1 MLTRLINFARQLVK
15 AVGLS
20 SASPTSSRLPTADSQ
35 LNFLMDVLKATYKS
49 NGKAEVVYPLLQAN
63 LDQLDDNLALLLRDW
78 ARATLAEVEPK
89 LTRSIAVDIV
99 NFSNRIQEFPLGSRA
114 TNLEIAI
121 TGYELVGTVFTREAF
136 PQDWAMTQNNL
147 ASAYLYRI
155 RGDKADNLESAIAA
169 CQAALQVRT
178 REAFPQNWA
187 TTQNNLAN
195 AYLYRIRG
203 DKADNLESAIAACQA
218 ALQVRT
224 REAFPQNWATTQNN
238 LANAYLYR
246 IRGDKAD
253 NLESAIAACQAALQ
267 VRTREAFPQ
276 NWATTQNN
284 LANAY
289 LYRIRG
295 DKADNLENAI
305 AACQAALQVR
315 TREAFP
321 QDWAMTQNNLA
332 NAYRNRIRGDK
343 ADNLENAI
351 AACQAALQV
360 RTREAFPQDWATT
373 QNNLAIAYLYRI
385 RGDKADN
392 LENAIAACQA
402 ALQVYTREAFPQ
414 DWAMTQN
421 NLAIAYLYRIRGD
434 KADNLESAI
443 AAYQDALQVYTREA
457 FPQQWAMTQ
466 NNLATAYCDRIRGD
480 KADNLEKAIA
490 ACQAALQVRTREA
503 FPQSHAGT
511 LFNLGLAYQDAQQ
524 FTNAYHTFAKAIETV
539 ELLRGEIVLGSGVE
553 EDKQKLA
560 EEYNRIYSNMVA
572 VCLELNYRDQ
582 AIEYIERSK
591 TRNLIELFA
600 TRDLYPQA
608 EIAEAARKQLQQ
620 LRQEIEDEQ
629 RRLKQE
635 KEPNYSQ
642 INQLRQQ
649 YNQLYPYQPIR
660 FAEIQ
665 NHLDEDSAIIEW
677 YIFNDCFRA
686 LIITPQEEQKDKGQP
701 SVWTSSTQD
710 YENLQNWAKD
720 YLQAYDATQSTE
732 TEAEQKEL
740 QKQWETS
747 IASRLQQLAEILH
760 LDDIL
765 DSYIPET
772 CKQLILVPHLYL
784 HLFPIHALEVRK
796 RDSTDRI
803 CLLDYFPKGVRYL
816 PSCQL
821 LPRLQQQ
828 QRPVFKNLF
837 AIQNPTL
844 DLYEQDLG
852 AVSVIKKQF
861 TDTHILKED
870 KAKKS
875 AILCREENG
884 DKITLSESLLRAN
897 CLFFFCHG
905 YFNWASPLD
914 SGLQL
919 ADENLTLADIIT
931 HFNLKNCRLV
941 TLSACETGISE
952 LSISDEYIS
961 LPYGFLLAGSTNVV
975 SSLWAVNATATA
987 LLMIEFYQQLQ
998 QQNNIAVA
1006 LKNAQ
1011 CWLRDTTAQ
1020 GFQDW
1025 LEQSQ
1030 LNIVWK
1036 TQLGKYFQSIAA
1048 EEGETH
1054 QPFENPYYWAA
1065 FCAIGKGV

>member
-1 MLTRLINFARQLVK
+1 A
-15 AVGLS
+15 
-20 SASPTSSRLPTADSQ
+20 
-35 LNFLMDVLKATYKS
+35 
-49 NGKAEVVYPLLQAN
+49 LQV
-63 LDQLDDNLALLLRDW
+63 R
-78 ARATLAEVEPK
+78 
-89 LTRSIAVDIV
+89 
-99 NFSNRIQEFPLGSRA
+99 
-114 TNLEIAI
+114 
-121 TGYELVGTVFTREAF
+121 TREAF
-136 PQDWAMTQNNL
+136 PQEWAMTQNNL
-147 ASAYLYRI
+147 ATAYSDRI
-155 RGDKADNLESAIAA
+155 RGDKADNLESAIAFYQA
-169 CQAALQVRT
+169 ALQVRTREAFPQEWAMTQNNLATAYSDRIRGDKADNLESAIAFYQAALQVRT
-178 REAFPQNWA
+178 REAFPQN
-187 TTQNNLAN
+187 
-195 AYLYRIRG
+195 
-203 DKADNLESAIAACQA
+203 
-218 ALQVRT
+218 
-224 REAFPQNWATTQNN
+224 
-238 LANAYLYR
+238 
-246 IRGDKAD
+246 
-253 NLESAIAACQAALQ
+253 
-267 VRTREAFPQ
+267 
-276 NWATTQNN
+276 
-284 LANAY
+284 
-289 LYRIRG
+289 
-295 DKADNLENAI
+295 
-305 AACQAALQVR
+305 
-315 TREAFP
+315 
-321 QDWAMTQNNLA
+321 
-332 NAYRNRIRGDK
+332 
-343 ADNLENAI
+343 
-351 AACQAALQV
+351 
-360 RTREAFPQDWATT
+360 
-373 QNNLAIAYLYRI
+373 
-385 RGDKADN
+385 
-392 LENAIAACQA
+392 
-402 ALQVYTREAFPQ
+402 
-414 DWAMTQN
+414 
-421 NLAIAYLYRIRGD
+421 
-434 KADNLESAI
+434 
-443 AAYQDALQVYTREA
+443 
-457 FPQQWAMTQ
+457 
-466 NNLATAYCDRIRGD
+466 
-480 KADNLEKAIA
+480 
-490 ACQAALQVRTREA
+490 
-503 FPQSHAGT
+503 HAET

-524 FTNAYHTFAKAIETV
+524 FTNAYHSFAEAIETV
-539 ELLRGEIVLGSGVE
+539 EFLRGEIVLGSGVE
-553 EDKQKLA
+553 EHKQKLA
-560 EEYNRIYSNMVA
+560 EEWNKLYSGMVE
-572 VCLELNYRDQ
+572 VCLKLNYRDQ

-608 EIAEAARKQLQQ
+608 EIADAARKQLQQ

-649 YNQLYPYQPIR
+649 YNQLYPYKPIR

-677 YIFNDCFRA
+677 YIFKDCFRA
-686 LIITPQEEQKDKGQP
+686 LIITRQEEQKDKGQP
-701 SVWTSSTQD
+701 LVWTSSTQD

-720 YLQAYDATQSTE
+720 YLLAYYAPKSTE
-732 TEAEQKEL
+732 TEAEQEEL
-740 QKQWETS
+740 KKQWETS

-765 DSYIPET
+765 DSYIPRN
-772 CKQLILVPHLYL
+772 CQQLILVPHRYL

-837 AIQNPTL
+837 AIQNPTR
-844 DLYEQDLG
+844 DLYEKDLG
-852 AVSVIKKQF
+852 AVLAIKKQF
-861 TDTHILKED
+861 PDNSILEPILKKN

-875 AILCREENG
+875 AILCREENS

-905 YFNWASPLD
+905 NFNWASPLD

-919 ADENLTLADIIT
+919 ADENLTLADIIA

-952 LSISDEYIS
+952 PTISDEYIS

-975 SSLWAVNATATA
+975 SSLWAVSATATA
-987 LLMIEFYQQLQ
+987 LLMIKFYQELQ

-1036 TQLGKYFQSIAA
+1036 KKLGKYFQSIAA